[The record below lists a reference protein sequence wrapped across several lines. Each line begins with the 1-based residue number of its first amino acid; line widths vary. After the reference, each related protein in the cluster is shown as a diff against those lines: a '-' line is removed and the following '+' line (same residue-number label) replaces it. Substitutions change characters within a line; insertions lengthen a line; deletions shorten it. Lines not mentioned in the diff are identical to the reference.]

1 MSSEVLAGQA
11 PSTLDH
17 DNPEAYIPRDRRR
30 ALSRSL
36 EMPSRI
42 TGAALFA
49 DISGFT
55 PLTEALTR
63 ELGPQRGSEEL
74 TANIGRVFH
83 AVIGELDAF
92 GGDVIYFSGDAITC
106 WIDGDD
112 GTAAC
117 AAALAM
123 QEAIDRSGLI
133 MTPGGTEV
141 RLAMKIAIAVGEAR
155 RFLVGDPEIQ
165 LIDVLAGRLIDD
177 LAEAEHHADRGEIVL
192 EASAIRSL
200 GDRVTP
206 GEVRRDEVTGLDY
219 AVLASLD
226 VEVPRMPVV
235 EPPALPEDLVRPW
248 LLPAVYERLK
258 TGHGEFLTELRLAI
272 PVFLRFGGIDYDDDP
287 EAVSKLDAFVRGAQR
302 IMTAY
307 GGNLL
312 QLTLGDKGA
321 YLYGV
326 FGSPIAHEDDPIR
339 AAAAALE
346 LRDLEKTTAARDIQI
361 GLTQGTLR
369 SGTYGHA
376 MRRTFVCL
384 GDEVNL
390 SARLMSA
397 APPRRIYVSE
407 RIQHGAGDSFIW
419 EHLPDM
425 AVKGKAKPVAVRSL
439 IGSLERAS
447 KRRTR
452 FETPLVGRRAELAM
466 LEAGLAS
473 AIEGMGRVVGISA
486 EAGLGKSR
494 LVAEFIRNTRRRGSL
509 VAYGECEAFG
519 TKTAYF
525 VWREVWRRLL
535 GLEDDDPEAQQIQ
548 TINDRLQG
556 IDPSLVPR
564 APLIGPVVGLSIPDS
579 DLTRSLDAKLR
590 KASLEDLLSVC
601 LRGRAAER
609 PFVIVLE
616 DCHWIDELSRDLLQ
630 VLARVAVGLPVLFVA
645 AYRPAAE
652 PGGDLGLERLPG
664 FSELSL
670 DLMAPPDIAKI
681 VAGKV
686 AQLGGDGQDVSQA
699 LVELLAARS
708 EGNPFYVEELL
719 SYVVAQGVDTS
730 DPDALARVR
739 LPESLQSL
747 VLSRIDASAEAPRQ
761 TMKVASVI
769 GRTFRAPMLPG
780 AYEELGTLETVVD
793 HLDSL
798 RSLDLVALD
807 REAEQAWMFKHAV
820 TRDVAYESLPFA
832 FRAILHGRIAE
843 YIERTQAAD
852 IERNVALLEHHYW
865 RSDRETKKREYLARA
880 AVQAQGSYAN
890 AAAVVYFERL
900 IPLLPDADRIAQ
912 SVNLAETLHLIGETQ
927 RAQEVVRD
935 ARALAVRIGDPGS
948 IARCDRSLAESARRL
963 GRFEEAAAL
972 LKAAHDGYAS
982 IGDQAGVADA
992 LQSSGTVNSQNG
1004 DIDAARADY
1013 QESLAIRERFAD
1025 AAGIAA
1031 LTSNLGI
1038 VAQQQGDLL
1047 HAREYGERALELY
1060 RRLGDR
1066 RRISACLINLAWM
1079 AEGAGDHQSS
1089 LDHCEEAIRLA
1100 REVGDRLY
1108 LAIAQNNL
1116 GDALRGLGRLDA
1128 AGHAYAVAV
1137 ETYRDLGDTGPMMAL
1152 LEDVAVLAALRSRH
1166 ADAFKLFGAA
1176 DMLRSLMG
1184 APRQAAAESS
1194 LMQRLAPSSDAL
1206 GVDGA
1211 AAARRV
1217 GAGLSV
1223 DAAIALA
1230 LASAL
1235 DGDPA

>member
-1 MSSEVLAGQA
+1 MSNEVLVGQA

-30 ALSRSL
+30 AMSQSL
-36 EMPSRI
+36 EMPDRI
-42 TGAALFA
+42 SGAALFA

-92 GGDVIYFSGDAITC
+92 RGDVIYFSGDAITC

-117 AAALAM
+117 AAAIAM
-123 QEAIDRSGLI
+123 QQAIERAGLI
-133 MTPGGTEV
+133 RTPGGAEV
-141 RLAMKIAIAVGEAR
+141 RLAMKIAIAVGNAR

-165 LIDVLAGRLIDD
+165 LIDVLAGSLIDD
-177 LAEAEHHADRGEIVL
+177 LAEAEHHAEKGEIVL
-192 EASAIRSL
+192 ESSAIRSL
-200 GDRVTP
+200 VGRVTL
-206 GEVRRDEVTGLDY
+206 GEVRHDDETDLDY
-219 AVLASLD
+219 AVLGSLD
-226 VEVPRMPVV
+226 VDIARTPVV
-235 EPPALPEDLVRPW
+235 EPPPLPENLVRPW

-287 EAVSKLDAFVRGAQR
+287 DAVSKLDAFVRGAQR
-302 IMTAY
+302 IMTSY
-307 GGNLL
+307 GGNVL

-326 FGSPIAHEDDPIR
+326 FGSPVAHEDDPVR

-361 GLTQGTLR
+361 GLTRGTLR

-407 RIQHGAGDSFIW
+407 RIQQGAGDSFIW
-419 EHLPDM
+419 EPLPDM
-425 AVKGKAKPVAVRSL
+425 TVKGKAKPVAVRSL
-439 IGSLERAS
+439 IGSLQRAS

-452 FETPLVGRRAELAM
+452 FETPMVGRRVELAN
-466 LEAGLAS
+466 LEAGLET
-473 AIEGMGRVVGISA
+473 AIGGQGRVIGISA

-494 LVAEFIRNTRRRGSL
+494 LVAEFIRNTRRRGTL

-525 VWREVWRRLL
+525 VWREPWRRLL
-535 GLEDDDPEAQQIQ
+535 GLEDDDPDARQIEAIEE
-548 TINDRLQG
+548 RLRA

-579 DLTRSLDAKLR
+579 DLTRSFDAKLR

-601 LRGRAAER
+601 FRARATDR
-609 PFVIVLE
+609 PFVIALE
-616 DCHWIDELSRDLLQ
+616 DCHWIDELSRDLLM
-630 VLARVAVGLPVLFVA
+630 VLTRAAVGLPVLFVV
-645 AYRPAAE
+645 AYRPAVE
-652 PGGDLGLERLPG
+652 PGGDLGIERLPS
-664 FSELSL
+664 FTELPL
-670 DLMAPPDIAKI
+670 DLLPQADIAKL
-681 VAGKV
+681 VEGKV

-699 LVELLAARS
+699 LVELLAMRS

-719 SYVVAQGVDTS
+719 SYVVAQGIDTA

-780 AYEELGTLETVVD
+780 AYDELGSLETVIE

-798 RSLDLVALD
+798 RTLDLVALD

-832 FRAILHGRIAE
+832 FRAILHGRVAE
-843 YIERTQAAD
+843 YIERTQADD

-865 RSDRETKKREYLARA
+865 RSDREAKKREYLARA
-880 AVQAQGSYAN
+880 AEQAQRSYAN
-890 AAAVVYFERL
+890 SAAVVYFERL
-900 IPLLPDADRIAQ
+900 VPELEGTDRVEAQLKLAQVLQLTGEIARAETILLDAREEAAALDDTLRVARCDHA
-912 SVNLAETLHLIGETQ
+912 LAET
-927 RAQEVVRD
+927 
-935 ARALAVRIGDPGS
+935 
-948 IARCDRSLAESARRL
+948 ARRL
-963 GRFEEAAAL
+963 GRFDDAISRLDGALEAYSAVEDRAGIADVFHLGGTIANQRGDAAAARDSYL
-972 LKAAHDGYAS
+972 RGLAIREGL
-982 IGDQAGVADA
+982 GDQAG
-992 LQSSGTVNSQNG
+992 
-1004 DIDAARADY
+1004 
-1013 QESLAIRERFAD
+1013 
-1025 AAGIAA
+1025 IAN
-1031 LTSNLGI
+1031 LVTNLGI
-1038 VAQQQGDLL
+1038 VATGGGDLEQAHTYL
-1047 HAREYGERALELY
+1047 ERSASIYRE
-1060 RRLGDR
+1060 LGDR
-1066 RRISACLINLAWM
+1066 RGSSIAATNLAWSCM
-1079 AEGAGDHQSS
+1079 IGGQPDAARGYS
-1089 LDHCEEAIRLA
+1089 EEAIALA
-1100 REVGDRLY
+1100 REIGDRFN
-1108 LAIAQNNL
+1108 IAVGQNNL
-1116 GDALRGLGRLDA
+1116 ANALRLLGERQA
-1128 AGHAYAVAV
+1128 AGEQYAAALTAYRELDDRWGLAF
-1137 ETYRDLGDTGPMMAL
+1137 L
-1152 LEDVAVLAALRSRH
+1152 LEDVALLAAGS
-1166 ADAFKLFGAA
+1166 
-1176 DMLRSLMG
+1176 
-1184 APRQAAAESS
+1184 RQAAADAFRLVGAANTLRADIGAPREAS
-1194 LMQRLAPSSDAL
+1194 LEQDLEARLAPSRAKLGDDA
-1206 GVDGA
+1206 VARATADG
-1211 AAARRV
+1211 
-1217 GAGLSV
+1217 GALSLDEAV
-1223 DAAIALA
+1223 ALA
-1230 LASAL
+1230 LRVCELA
-1235 DGDPA
+1235 GT